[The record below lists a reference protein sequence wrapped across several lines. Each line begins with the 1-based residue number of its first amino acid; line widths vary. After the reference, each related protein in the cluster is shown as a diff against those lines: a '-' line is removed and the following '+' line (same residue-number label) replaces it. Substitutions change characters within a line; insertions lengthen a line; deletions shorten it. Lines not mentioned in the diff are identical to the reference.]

1 MLRIKQIVGV
11 LFNIGF
17 FALLLFPAAHTLH
30 WRRAW
35 IFLGVNLIAASVS
48 VFSAPEDLLNERY
61 KPAVQKGQPVA
72 DRILLLTFI
81 LSFCADVVLIPE
93 DVFRLHLFAR
103 PGPGVCA
110 LGLALFIASWW
121 LLTSA
126 ILNNPFAA
134 VVVRLQAERGQHVVD
149 SGPYRLIRH
158 PMYAGFAPLAVG
170 MALWLESYASAIA
183 AIVPLAL
190 LVMRAHFEEK
200 FLLRSLPGYAAY
212 MQRVHYRFIPFVW

>member
-1 MLRIKQIVGV
+1 MLFVKRIFGV
-11 LFNIGF
+11 LFNTGF
-17 FALLLFPAAHTLH
+17 FALLLFPEARTLH

-48 VFSAPEDLLNERY
+48 VFSAPEGLLNERY
-61 KPAVQKGQPVA
+61 KPAVQKGQPLA

-81 LSFCADVVLIPE
+81 LLFCADVVLIPV
-93 DVFRLHLFAR
+93 DVFRLHLLPR
-103 PGPGVCA
+103 PGSGICGF
-110 LGLALFIASWW
+110 GLALFVASWW

-126 ILNNPFAA
+126 MLQNPFTA
-134 VVVRLQAERGQHVVD
+134 VVVRLQTERGHHVVD
-149 SGPYRLIRH
+149 TGPYRWIRH

-190 LVMRAHFEEK
+190 IVVRAHFEEK
-200 FLLRSLPGYAAY
+200 FLLRSLPGYASYA
-212 MQRVHYRFIPFVW
+212 QRVRYRFIPFVW